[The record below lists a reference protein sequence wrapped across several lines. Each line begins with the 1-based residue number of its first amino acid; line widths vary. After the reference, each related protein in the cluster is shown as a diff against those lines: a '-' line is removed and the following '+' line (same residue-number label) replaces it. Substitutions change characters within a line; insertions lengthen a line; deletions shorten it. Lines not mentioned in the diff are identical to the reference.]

1 MATQTKRTNSRRKP
15 KGSGRAGDGKGP
27 GSQADLLQAMAKGL
41 GNRELEQRLQRAS
54 GRRDDLLSLIAD
66 RLQKIRQVQIQE
78 SVLLQ
83 QKDKWWRDAAWREP
97 GVWSPEPERW
107 AAVAKEYRQAIEALC
122 RGDLARG
129 ARLLERAMD
138 TEHKAIEAVPHG
150 LGLHPD
156 EAGAQAE
163 AALGPQATDGVDEG
177 EGCPECERSADLKA
191 AREIERFTHT
201 ARPLRGIKVELHT
214 TPWWEEEEEEEE
226 EEGEG

>member
-97 GVWSPEPERW
+97 RWSLPTTFGICSWKRP
-107 AAVAKEYRQAIEALC
+107 VK
-122 RGDLARG
+122 
-129 ARLLERAMD
+129 
-138 TEHKAIEAVPHG
+138 T
-150 LGLHPD
+150 
-156 EAGAQAE
+156 
-163 AALGPQATDGVDEG
+163 T
-177 EGCPECERSADLKA
+177 RS
-191 AREIERFTHT
+191 RFVVSTW
-201 ARPLRGIKVELHT
+201 RPAWRNCIPTG
-214 TPWWEEEEEEEE
+214 
-226 EEGEG
+226 GMYC